1 MRKRNK
7 KTGGRYIDVPLVYSR
22 MKRFIFLSTLF
33 LIIAEGC
40 CNHSSCRV
48 PSELKDSL
56 VVDYMSMIGR
66 FYDSSL
72 VDWDAFVAL
81 DINQNKSDWGTDIE
95 KVIHPS
101 WRGHEAASI
110 YWERLSSARTYLHYK
125 SVPLRT
131 ACGTHEIG
139 HLDAF
144 EEAFDEAFVEMV
156 SQEYYLRVFQDV
168 FDEIFPSRIDDLA
181 VALSQNNRNFVTD
194 SIYEGIYCKR
204 AREYEQY

>member
-1 MRKRNK
+1 M
-7 KTGGRYIDVPLVYSR
+7 
-22 MKRFIFLSTLF
+22 LF

-56 VVDYMSMIGR
+56 VVDYMSMTGR

-101 WRGHEAASI
+101 WRGHEAAAI

-131 ACGTHEIG
+131 VCGTHEIE

-144 EEAFDEAFVEMV
+144 EEA
-156 SQEYYLRVFQDV
+156 

-181 VALSQNNRNFVTD
+181 IVLSQNNRNFVTD
-194 SIYEGIYCKR
+194 SICEGIYCKR